1 MTEAPSPETIAGQI
15 SPAFLNDAAM
25 LGDPQ
30 VFDAA
35 AVATFAK
42 PKAVAEIFQNYGA
55 TLDEALD
62 KLGRSLLLIY
72 TQTRD
77 IRSKLGDEAHR
88 VMEQRIRDVFQ
99 GLGSALTLLNRNSTQ
114 LSPQSG
120 LPQ

>member
-1 MTEAPSPETIAGQI
+1 
-15 SPAFLNDAAM
+15 
-25 LGDPQ
+25 
-30 VFDAA
+30 
-35 AVATFAK
+35 
-42 PKAVAEIFQNYGA
+42 
-55 TLDEALD
+55 
-62 KLGRSLLLIY
+62 LLIY